1 LRIEGAEW
9 AETGAALRPLL
20 VLAGPTAVGKSAMAV
35 ELGARLG
42 GEVVSADSMQVYRG
56 MDIATDKPSM
66 AERRGVPHHLV
77 DVADP
82 EEPFNAARYREL
94 ALEAIDGILKRG
106 RLPILAGGTG
116 LYMKAVL
123 GEFALPPKAPED
135 AALRRRLETVAS
147 QPGGAARLHE
157 ELARIDPETAQRLHP
172 HDTRRV
178 IRALEVYETT
188 GRPPS
193 GHLEAQRRVGSAGR
207 FFAVRVGL
215 LRSRRSLGRRIE
227 ERVRRQLEAGLVE
240 EAARVLDRQ
249 PAGAAQALGHKEM
262 IPYLKGEQSL
272 EEAARRLVQATRRYA
287 KRQLTWFF
295 RDPALAWFDLDAL
308 GPAGADAVEAHV
320 RRSFGSAGISPWG
333 PGS

>member
-1 LRIEGAEW
+1 
-9 AETGAALRPLL
+9 

-123 GEFALPPKAPED
+123 GEFAL
-135 AALRRRLETVAS
+135 
-147 QPGGAARLHE
+147 
-157 ELARIDPETAQRLHP
+157 
-172 HDTRRV
+172 
-178 IRALEVYETT
+178 
-188 GRPPS
+188 
-193 GHLEAQRRVGSAGR
+193 
-207 FFAVRVGL
+207 
-215 LRSRRSLGRRIE
+215 
-227 ERVRRQLEAGLVE
+227 
-240 EAARVLDRQ
+240 
-249 PAGAAQALGHKEM
+249 
-262 IPYLKGEQSL
+262 
-272 EEAARRLVQATRRYA
+272 
-287 KRQLTWFF
+287 
-295 RDPALAWFDLDAL
+295 
-308 GPAGADAVEAHV
+308 
-320 RRSFGSAGISPWG
+320 
-333 PGS
+333 